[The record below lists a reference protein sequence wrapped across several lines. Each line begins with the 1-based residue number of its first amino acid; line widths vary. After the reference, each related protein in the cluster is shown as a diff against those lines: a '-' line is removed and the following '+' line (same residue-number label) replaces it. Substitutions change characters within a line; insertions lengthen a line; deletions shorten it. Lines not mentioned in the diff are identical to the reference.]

1 MNFSEVLKSTLKE
14 RGMKQADL
22 CKISGIPRSLMSE
35 YINGKKSPTITN
47 AIAIASA
54 LNVTLDYL
62 TGKKEKII
70 LSEKEN
76 KLVTAYR
83 SHPELQY
90 AVDKLLGI
98 DN

>member
-1 MNFSEVLKSTLKE
+1 MDFSEVLLSTLKE

-22 CKISGIPRSLMSE
+22 CRISGVPRSLISE
-35 YINGKKSPTITN
+35 YISGKKSPTLGN

-62 TGKKEKII
+62 TGKTEKII
-70 LSEKEN
+70 LSEKE
-76 KLVTAYR
+76 KELVLAYR
-83 SHPELQY
+83 SHPEMQS

-98 DN
+98 ES

>member
-1 MNFSEVLKSTLKE
+1 MDFSEVLLSTLKE

-22 CKISGIPRSLMSE
+22 CRISGVPRSLISE
-35 YINGKKSPTITN
+35 YISGKKSPTLGN

-62 TGKKEKII
+62 TGKTEKII
-70 LSEKEN
+70 LSEKEK
-76 KLVTAYR
+76 KLVLAYR
-83 SHPELQY
+83 SHPEMQS

-98 DN
+98 ES

>member
-22 CKISGIPRSLMSE
+22 CNISGIPRSLMSE

-98 DN
+98 ES

>member
-1 MNFSEVLKSTLKE
+1 MNFSEVLKSTLEE
-14 RGMKQADL
+14 RGMKQSDL